1 MKVYNAFS
9 SKTRKYTTIFIYG
22 DILYIEN
29 IPYRCFTI
37 DNTIRLVE
45 FGLID
50 LDKLGELIQLYDE
63 NEKEFPNEEFML
75 IDDSNDT
82 EIMCILAAL
91 ENKNSKTLNH
101 LIDACFYITDVR
113 RLLAMRNDLTPDMLV
128 RLLNKKYKNLDSSDV
143 LELVSL
149 VYGSNYSNETLSY
162 VIHNSLPDVLP
173 MFAEHP
179 LDQSLLREIYHLT
192 NNNYP
197 NYTDY
202 IAERLIANKN
212 TPLDVIE
219 DIAVNN
225 EEQTTNILRVRILP
239 QYIYEYLLT
248 KGELSIDMA
257 ILNGTKDGYKFPKP
271 LFCRLSEAFNESK
284 TVRDAILM
292 SNVSEY
298 S

>member
-9 SKTRKYTTIFIYG
+9 SKTRQYTPIFIYG

-37 DNTIRLVE
+37 NNTNRLVE

-50 LDKLGELIQLYDE
+50 LDKVDELVQLYDE
-63 NEKEFPNEEFML
+63 NKNEFPNEKFML

-91 ENKNSKTLNH
+91 ENKNPKTLYH

-113 RLLAMRNDLTPDMLV
+113 RLLAMRDDLTPDMLV
-128 RLLNKKYKNLDSSDV
+128 RLLNKKYKNLDSSDI

-149 VYGSNYSNETLSY
+149 VYGSNYSNDTLSY
-162 VIHNSLPDVLP
+162 VIRNSLRHIIS

-179 LDQSLLREIYHLT
+179 LDQSLLREIYHIT
-192 NNNYP
+192 NNKYL
-197 NYTDY
+197 DY
-202 IAERLIANKN
+202 IDHIAEKLIANEN

-219 DIAVNN
+219 DMAVNN
-225 EEQTTNILRVRILP
+225 EEQTTNILRARILP
-239 QYIYEYLLT
+239 QYLYEYLLT
-248 KGELSIDMA
+248 KGDLSIDIA

>member
-9 SKTRKYTTIFIYG
+9 SKTRQYTPIFIYG
-22 DILYIEN
+22 DIFYIEN

-50 LDKLGELIQLYDE
+50 LDKVDELVQLYYE
-63 NEKEFPNEEFML
+63 NKAEFPNDEFML

-91 ENKNSKTLNH
+91 ENKNPQTLNH
-101 LIDACFYITDVR
+101 LINVRSHITDVR
-113 RLLAMRNDLTPDMLV
+113 RILAMRDDLTPDMLV
-128 RLLNKKYKNLDSSDV
+128 RLLNKKYKNLDSSDIF
-143 LELVSL
+143 EFVSL

-162 VIHNSLPDVLP
+162 VIHNSLPYILS
-173 MFAEHP
+173 MFAAHP
-179 LDQSLLREIYHLT
+179 LDQSLLREIYHIT
-192 NNNYP
+192 NNNYL
-197 NYTDY
+197 DY
-202 IAERLIANKN
+202 IDHIAEKLIANEN

-219 DIAVNN
+219 DMAVNN

-239 QYIYEYLLT
+239 QYLYEYLLA
-248 KGELSIDMA
+248 KGELSIDIA
-257 ILNGTKDGYKFPKP
+257 ILNGTKDGYRFPKP

-284 TVRDAILM
+284 TVRDAIFM

>member
-1 MKVYNAFS
+1 MKVYRAFS
-9 SKTRKYTTIFIYG
+9 SKTSKYTPIFIYG

-37 DNTIRLVE
+37 ANTIRLVE

-50 LDKLGELIQLYDE
+50 LDKVDELVQLYYE
-63 NEKEFPNEEFML
+63 NKVEFPNDEFML

-82 EIMCILAAL
+82 EIMCVLAAL
-91 ENKNSKTLNH
+91 ENKNPKTLNH

-128 RLLNKKYKNLDSSDV
+128 RLLDKEYKNLKSSDI

-179 LDQSLLREIYHLT
+179 LDQSLLREIYHIT
-192 NNNYP
+192 NNKYL
-197 NYTDY
+197 DY
-202 IAERLIANKN
+202 IDHIAEKLIANEN

-219 DIAVNN
+219 DIAVNDN
-225 EEQTTNILRVRILP
+225 EQITNILFHRPLP
-239 QYIYEYLLT
+239 QYLYEYLLT
-248 KGELSIDMA
+248 KGEFAIDLA
-257 ILNGTKDGYKFPKP
+257 ILNGTKDGHKFPQP
-271 LFCRLSEAFNESK
+271 LFYRLSQSFANSK
-284 TVRDAILM
+284 TVQNALLD
-292 SNVSEY
+292 NVNKNI
-298 S
+298 